1 MDNKKKKK
9 NVFEKV
15 MCHNKFHVDQEVML
29 VGFNFSYFGFKL
41 RGFEVEPNTLK
52 TNKKLAPDCTILTI
66 VNPK

>member
-1 MDNKKKKK
+1 
-9 NVFEKV
+9 